1 MKIDFLRKDKFC
13 NVRPGETRFGEAVYW
28 IDNEKSFEDF
38 LTNSNIPFCL
48 VGIPE
53 DIGIRANFGRAGA
66 WSAFEPSL
74 QTLCNTQ
81 KNPYLAPSLCAL
93 GIQVHTLDLM
103 NEAKMVTD
111 VIQLRFL
118 VEKLD
123 ERVEHLITLL
133 FSHHKVPI
141 IIGGGHNNA
150 LPVLRAFNN
159 AFKQKISVMN
169 IDAHTDLRHTNE
181 GRHSGN
187 SFSFALEQG
196 LLEKYFVLGYHEN
209 YLPDYIFQF
218 FLEKNDVLGGI
229 SFEELKI
236 KNTLSINASIE
247 KILTRFKSPCG
258 LELDMDSIIHVPSSA
273 RTSSGLS
280 PEEARQCVYRF
291 SMICKPCYFHIC
303 EAAPVLAHRNADNR
317 TGKLISFLITDF
329 IKGYLD

>member
-1 MKIDFLRKDKFC
+1 MKIDFLKKDKFC
-13 NVRPGETRFGEAVYW
+13 NVRSGETRFGEAAYW
-28 IDNEKSFEDF
+28 IDNKNSFENF
-38 LTNSNIPFCL
+38 LTNPDIPFCV

-53 DIGIRANFGRAGA
+53 DIGVRANFGRAGA

-81 KNPYLAPSLCAL
+81 KNPYLDPSLCAL
-93 GIQVHTLDLM
+93 GIQVHTEDLM
-103 NEAKMVTD
+103 NEAKITAD
-111 VIQLRFL
+111 VNQLRFL
-118 VEKLD
+118 VKKLD
-123 ERVEHLITLL
+123 ERVEHLIKLL

-150 LPVLRAFNN
+150 LPILRAFNSSI
-159 AFKQKISVMN
+159 KQKISVLN
-169 IDAHTDLRHTNE
+169 IDAHADLRYTNE

-187 SFSFALEQG
+187 SFSFALEEG